1 MNIQLKVALV
11 ERGQPAYK
19 TAIEADL
26 HPNKLSKFT
35 TGIQEPT
42 QNEKNRLA
50 EILGRSADELF
61 PQPNLTESNH
71 TAA

>member
-1 MNIQLKVALV
+1 MNLALKFALV
-11 ERGQPAYK
+11 ERGIPAYK

-26 HPNKLSKFT
+26 HPNKLSKIT

-61 PQPNLTESNH
+61 PHHNPIPSV
-71 TAA
+71 TA